1 MLSNRNYA
9 LGGANLTPHYV
20 RGIVDGEGCFS
31 VGLSANKAPRTGYFT
46 MLEFKVTQKAHSAG
60 ILYDLQRFFTGL
72 RKTSKP
78 VGSVVI
84 DNRRDNT
91 LKFKVTSLSVI
102 INVIL
107 PFFDANPLI
116 TAKCLNYKAFREI
129 ALLMNSGAHLTA
141 PLVLPPTSG
150 GGVRTDGIEKIK
162 IIKDSMNLK
171 VSFAD
176 KYQFMVNFPPVICAE

>member
-1 MLSNRNYA
+1 MMHNRNFA

-31 VGLSANKAPRTGYFT
+31 VGLSAKTT

-72 RKTSKP
+72 SPELGYKP

-84 DNRRDNT
+84 DNRRDDT
-91 LKFKVTSLSVI
+91 LKFKVTRLSVI

-141 PLVLPPTSG
+141 QG
-150 GGVRTDGIEKIK
+150 MEKIK
-162 IIKDSMNLK
+162 EIKGSMNLQ
-171 VSFAD
+171 VSFTD

>member
-1 MLSNRNYA
+1 MMNNRNFA

-72 RKTSKP
+72 RNTSKP

-84 DNRRDNT
+84 DNRRDDT

-102 INVIL
+102 MNVIL

-129 ALLMNSGAHLTA
+129 AMLMNSGAHLTA
-141 PLVLPPTSG
+141 E
-150 GGVRTDGIEKIK
+150 GIEKIK

-171 VSFAD
+171 VSFTD
-176 KYQFMVNFPPVICAE
+176 KYKFMVNFPPVICAE

>member
-1 MLSNRNYA
+1 MMNKRNYA

-31 VGLSANKAPRTGYFT
+31 VGLSANKAPRSGYFT

-72 RKTSKP
+72 SPDLRSGGTSKP

-141 PLVLPPTSG
+141 E
-150 GGVRTDGIEKIK
+150 GIEKIK

-171 VSFAD
+171 VSFTD
-176 KYQFMVNFPPVICAE
+176 KYKFMVNFPPVISAE

>member
-1 MLSNRNYA
+1 MMHNRNFA

-46 MLEFKVTQKAHSAG
+46 MLEFKVT
-60 ILYDLQRFFTGL
+60 
-72 RKTSKP
+72 
-78 VGSVVI
+78 
-84 DNRRDNT
+84 
-91 LKFKVTSLSVI
+91 SLSVI
-102 INVIL
+102 MNVIF

-129 ALLMNSGAHLTA
+129 AMLMNSGAHLTA
-141 PLVLPPTSG
+141 E
-150 GGVRTDGIEKIK
+150 GIEKIK

-171 VSFAD
+171 VSFTD
-176 KYQFMVNFPPVICAE
+176 KYKFMVNFPPVICAE